1 MVLLVVRGVS
11 IFPSEISCA
20 LALLPLTASL
30 SSLEERIF
38 KVLTKQHRL
47 SYRPESVPARL
58 SAVHHGLPRRR
69 SLAVLVLGCLLTP
82 ARLQAEEH
90 SVSVACPEL
99 DREDAAEFET
109 RARAALLTSTLDARI
124 TIACDAGGVLVTA
137 QSADDSASVRV
148 TPTSATFRDEVLAAV
163 DAALEQLRP
172 PKPPNLASSSPGAG
186 EAAPPSMAPPA
197 SAPPP
202 APPVSL
208 GSPAPTPTVA
218 VAAPLQ
224 GSRFHAEIFG
234 AAGFEAW
241 SEGLAGTARVGAR
254 YGGRRIR
261 LGLRGGAAR
270 LLVQDASFSA
280 TELSV
285 TVQADLELGFA
296 GGTRLALDV
305 GPSLLVVTPADDVS
319 AHGGLTAAALLV
331 GAELSRPVWLG
342 RMAVVPALGVR
353 WFGWERGVKLDRHE
367 RFVLSGFSPNVTLG
381 VLYRLE

>member
-1 MVLLVVRGVS
+1 VRGVS
-11 IFPSEISCA
+11 IFPSEISSS
-20 LALLPLTASL
+20 LALLPLAAKVSGL
-30 SSLEERIF
+30 AGRIF
-38 KVLTKQHRL
+38 KVLTKPQRL

-58 SAVHHGLPRRR
+58 SAVHHGLGRRR

-82 ARLQAEEH
+82 ARLHAEEH
-90 SVSVACPEL
+90 SVTVACPEL

-109 RARAALLTSTLDARI
+109 RARAALLTSALDARI

-137 QSADDSASVRV
+137 QSADESASVRV

-163 DAALEQLRP
+163 DAALERLRP
-172 PKPPNLASSSPGAG
+172 PKPANLPPSSPDVD
-186 EAAPPSMAPPA
+186 EAALPSMAPPA

-208 GSPAPTPTVA
+208 GSPAATPTPTPTP
-218 VAAPLQ
+218 PLQ
-224 GSRFHAEIFG
+224 RSRFHAEIFG
-234 AAGFEAW
+234 AAGVEAW
-241 SEGLAGTARVGAR
+241 SERLAGTARVGAR
-254 YGGRRIR
+254 YGGRRMR

-285 TVQADLELGFA
+285 TVHADLELAFA
-296 GGTRLALDV
+296 GGARLALDV

-319 AHGGLTAAALLV
+319 ALGNVTAAALLV

-353 WFGWERGVKLDRHE
+353 WCGGTRGVTLDRNE

-381 VLYRLE
+381 MLYRLE